1 MLQSVYDIHLGE
13 KGLHSSTCA
22 PQKSTL
28 NKLVAMKINFWLLF
42 IPEVVLLAMTL
53 NVSFATVKVSLYSA
67 GSAVVPSLLFNYI
80 L

>member
-1 MLQSVYDIHLGE
+1 MNGTYLAG
-13 KGLHSSTCA
+13 KGLHSSACA
-22 PQKSTL
+22 PQI
-28 NKLVAMKINFWLLF
+28 KLVAIKTNFWMLF

>member
-1 MLQSVYDIHLGE
+1 M
-13 KGLHSSTCA
+13 
-22 PQKSTL
+22 
-28 NKLVAMKINFWLLF
+28 LF

-53 NVSFATVKVSLYSA
+53 NVSFATVKVSLYSG

>member
-1 MLQSVYDIHLGE
+1 MYGTYLAE

-22 PQKSTL
+22 PQKSIL
-28 NKLVAMKINFWLLF
+28 SKLVAMKINFWSLF
-42 IPEVVLLAMTL
+42 IHEVVLLAMTL

-67 GSAVVPSLLFNYI
+67 GSVVVPSFLFNYI